1 MPQYFYLD
9 ANIKAH
15 VPESQ
20 YKRTQRPEESNDY
33 AAGDI
38 IEAWDHVFR
47 WDKDCISDGTMQI
60 WRSRGDA
67 LADAALPEIKGPAGD
82 AGGSDLLARLEA
94 AANKPKPAKEVTALW
109 EQLNSIG
116 QTPFSYDREQI
127 LRGQA
132 VFYRYAPQILASLLQ
147 FSLSAGFSSPSISR
161 LLNLTSYLVPPMS
174 STPEGEAPRISK
186 ASNDRTYMRLME
198 TTQFVLD
205 CMSKDAMEVDNAGWR
220 SAVRVRLL
228 HATMRSRLL
237 ARVRGQMSKL
247 PDPPYRED
255 RDGVPLSQEDM
266 AGTLASFSGAPL
278 LNVMKVGIM
287 PSLQECEDYTA
298 LWRVIGY
305 YMGIDTEILSAH
317 MSSWHQC
324 SRLTACSIVNIFA
337 GESFAPPAVHFPM
350 NKADVPKY
358 LQIQHQNSATT
369 STNGTKPDVY
379 TTPAT
384 LPVLYSVVNR
394 WPSPFTFQDQAAA
407 ARRLMGETLAD
418 WLSVPRTSLPR
429 KVYLYT
435 SFAVLNIPPTFS
447 QYYRSGWDAKRR
459 NALQRSAEL
468 ATYELLGDRKTKF
481 RARGEGE
488 FEPRDEKDEFGKGE
502 RGWLRGIGIA
512 LEWSIIIG
520 EMILVLGILA
530 PVLVPFL
537 VCSWILNGALW
548 DWHKAPLL
556 AGYDVLVP
564 T

>member
-9 ANIKAH
+9 AKIKGH
-15 VPESQ
+15 LPESQ

-38 IEAWDHVFR
+38 VEAWDHVFR
-47 WDKDCISDGTMQI
+47 WDKDCISDGKMQI

-82 AGGSDLLARLEA
+82 AGESDLLARLEA
-94 AANKPKPAKEVTALW
+94 AASKPKPAKEVTALW
-109 EQLNSIG
+109 EQLNSID
-116 QTPFSYDREQI
+116 QTPFSYDHEQI

-205 CMSKDAMEVDNAGWR
+205 CMSKDAMETDNSGWR

-237 ARVRGQMSKL
+237 ARVRGEMSKL
-247 PDPPYRED
+247 SDPPYRED

-298 LWRVIGY
+298 LWKVIGY
-305 YMGIDTEILSAH
+305 YMGKQQSKSG
-317 MSSWHQC
+317 SS
-324 SRLTACSIVNIFA
+324 
-337 GESFAPPAVHFPM
+337 
-350 NKADVPKY
+350 
-358 LQIQHQNSATT
+358 
-369 STNGTKPDVY
+369 
-379 TTPAT
+379 
-384 LPVLYSVVNR
+384 
-394 WPSPFTFQDQAAA
+394 
-407 ARRLMGETLAD
+407 
-418 WLSVPRTSLPR
+418 
-429 KVYLYT
+429 
-435 SFAVLNIPPTFS
+435 
-447 QYYRSGWDAKRR
+447 
-459 NALQRSAEL
+459 RSAP
-468 ATYELLGDRKTKF
+468 AHTSHQASTPK
-481 RARGEGE
+481 
-488 FEPRDEKDEFGKGE
+488 
-502 RGWLRGIGIA
+502 
-512 LEWSIIIG
+512 S
-520 EMILVLGILA
+520 
-530 PVLVPFL
+530 
-537 VCSWILNGALW
+537 
-548 DWHKAPLL
+548 
-556 AGYDVLVP
+556 
-564 T
+564 